1 MDWKQDEFRSLKPVA
16 EFTKVFVKLLDPFLS
31 KPQSWE
37 KEITDAHKTQC
48 LDHLRIEV
56 SNQILR
62 YFRSVFHD
70 QQHPDWDYAANQ
82 IFGARSTPLRS
93 RKIMEIIE
101 DSAPELTGDEAKQFK
116 DEIKQLIL
124 SSLATCQA

>member
-37 KEITDAHKTQC
+37 KEITDARKTQC
-48 LDHLRIEV
+48 LDNLRIEV

-82 IFGARSTPLRS
+82 ISGPRSTPLRS
-93 RKIMEIIE
+93 QKIMEIIE